1 MEQFAFIFNGM
12 TAIGTFLTG
21 IAAIIALP
29 KVIRGVM
36 FKNETLYGDEA
47 KERFEYMMA
56 TLTEDDSGHFGP
68 IKYGGGRLNIPKF
81 EITNYLYDKQTM
93 DPEKKKGYRRE
104 ARYYD
109 VKDGE
114 IMVEG
119 WRLK

>member
-47 KERFEYMMA
+47 KERFEYMMN
-56 TLTEDDSGHFGP
+56 TLTEDDPGYFSP
-68 IKYGGGRLNIPKF
+68 IKYGGGKLNVPKF
-81 EITNYLYDKQTM
+81 EMSNYLYDKKTM
-93 DPEKKKGYRRE
+93 IPKRKGYRRE
-104 ARYYD
+104 ARYYYE
-109 VKDGE
+109 KDGV